1 MKIAVNKCYGGFAL
15 SEKATLRMAELKG
28 IKLAIY
34 YEYMYFH
41 SDGEV
46 CVKYFKER
54 QKDADSFSM
63 AYYLIVDTKKT
74 ELDELEMANYLT
86 NEGSYYKS
94 FYEDSSRV
102 DSELIQ
108 TIEELG
114 EEANSSYSNIK
125 IVEIP
130 DGSDFSINEYDGMET
145 IYYGK
150 SLKTI

>member
-1 MKIAVNKCYGGFAL
+1 MKIAVNKCYGGFEL

-41 SDGEV
+41 NDGEV
-46 CVKYFKER
+46 YTKYFKER
-54 QKDADSFSM
+54 QKDADNFSM
-63 AYYLIVDTKKT
+63 AYYLIVDPKKT

-145 IYYGK
+145 VYYGK